1 MFQSLKNERG
11 AIFPI
16 AIALLFFITTFVL
29 TYCMSYEIQFRTYN
43 ALEIVN
49 VRATINL
56 LGQIMSDS
64 VES

>member
-1 MFQSLKNERG
+1 MFRLLQNENG
-11 AIFPI
+11 AVFPI
-16 AIALLFFITTFVL
+16 AIALLFFVTTFIL

-43 ALEIVN
+43 ALETVN

>member
-1 MFQSLKNERG
+1 MFRLSKNEKG

-16 AIALLFFITTFVL
+16 AIALLFFVTTFVL
-29 TYCMSYEIQFRTYN
+29 TYCMSYEMQFRTYD
-43 ALEIVN
+43 ALETVN